1 MKKDSKQTCGC
12 GCSNDEN
19 IGQQSKGFKS
29 SNVSIM
35 PSMES
40 LSNLDP
46 MAEYQKSG
54 YELCSFV
61 EDFVQ
66 TDAGLVPKVTT
77 VLDKNVLFATF
88 KVRCGIN
95 RHNYLLTP
103 GLYCVGNPDKNSEVL
118 VTANFKLTFDHVRS
132 QLKDIDAWIL
142 VLDTKG
148 VNVWCAAS
156 KGTFATDEL
165 VRQIKRAS
173 LDKIVD
179 HHRVIVPQLG
189 ATGVS
194 ARKVKKDSGFKVVYG
209 PIRASD
215 IKAFLKNDR
224 KADQKM
230 RMVTFT
236 FIERLVLTP
245 VELNI
250 TIKPAFI
257 IMIILLL
264 ISGLGPGI
272 FSFSSAFSRGI
283 VAIAAL
289 FIGVITGAVIT
300 PALLPFIPV
309 KAFAMKGIIVGSV
322 FAIAIGFF
330 LKTTAFISSSI
341 MSTASLTSLFLLTIT
356 ISSFLAMNFT
366 GTTPYTSPSGV
377 EKEMKMFIPAQ
388 LLSLVAATGFW
399 IYAAF

>member
-1 MKKDSKQTCGC
+1 MKTEQNNCLKT
-12 GCSNDEN
+12 
-19 IGQQSKGFKS
+19 

-35 PSMES
+35 PSMQPRDVS
-40 LSNLDP
+40 CTSSTANT
-46 MAEYQKSG
+46 MTEYEKPG
-54 YELCSFV
+54 YELTSFV
-61 EDFVQ
+61 EGFVQ
-66 TDAGLVPKVTT
+66 TDAGAVPKVKTAFDT
-77 VLDKNVLFATF
+77 NVLFSTF
-88 KVRCGIN
+88 KVRCGIKRN
-95 RHNYLLTP
+95 KYLVTP
-103 GLYCVGNPDKNSEVL
+103 GLYCVGNPDKTSEVL

-132 QLKDIDAWIL
+132 QLKDLNAWIL

-156 KGTFATDEL
+156 MGTFATDEL
-165 VRQIKRAS
+165 VRQIKRGC
-173 LDKIVD
+173 LEKIVD

-194 ARKVKKDSGFKVVYG
+194 AGKVKKASGFKVVYG

-215 IKAFLKNDR
+215 IKAFLKNKR
-224 KADQKM
+224 KADQDM

-236 FIERLVLTP
+236 LLERLVLTP

-250 TIKPAFI
+250 AIKPAFI
-257 IMIILLL
+257 TMAVLLL
-264 ISGLGPGI
+264 VSGIGPDI
-272 FSFSSAFSRGI
+272 FSFPTAFSRGFI
-283 VAIAAL
+283 AIAAL
-289 FIGVITGAVIT
+289 FIGVITGTVIT

-309 KAFAMKGIIVGSV
+309 RTFAMKGIITGAVL
-322 FAIAIGFF
+322 ALAAWF
-330 LKTTAFISSSI
+330 LLSTTSIVLPVSSN
-341 MSTASLTSLFLLTIT
+341 AALVSLFLLIVT

-388 LLSLVAATGFW
+388 LLSLVVASGFW

>member
-1 MKKDSKQTCGC
+1 
-12 GCSNDEN
+12 
-19 IGQQSKGFKS
+19 
-29 SNVSIM
+29 
-35 PSMES
+35 
-40 LSNLDP
+40 
-46 MAEYQKSG
+46 
-54 YELCSFV
+54 
-61 EDFVQ
+61 
-66 TDAGLVPKVTT
+66 
-77 VLDKNVLFATF
+77 
-88 KVRCGIN
+88 
-95 RHNYLLTP
+95 
-103 GLYCVGNPDKNSEVL
+103 YCVGKPDKNSEVL

-132 QLKDIDAWIL
+132 QLKGIDAWIL

-156 KGTFATDEL
+156 KGTFATNEL

-173 LDKIVD
+173 LERIVD
-179 HHRVIVPQLG
+179 HKRVIVPQLG

-250 TIKPAFI
+250 AIKPAFI
-257 IMIILLL
+257 IMIVLLL
-264 ISGLGPGI
+264 ISGIGPEI

-289 FIGVITGAVIT
+289 FIGIITGAVIT
-300 PALLPFIPV
+300 PALLPFIPFR
-309 KAFAMKGIIVGSV
+309 AFAMKGIITGAA
-322 FAIAIGFF
+322 FAIAAGFI
-330 LKTTAFISSSI
+330 LTTTSFVSPVASS
-341 MSTASLTSLFLLTIT
+341 ASLTSLFLLTVT

-388 LLSLVAATGFW
+388 LLSLVVATGFW
-399 IYAAF
+399 IYAAFNF